1 MSEAERNG
9 NRRRRDHRVDRCNL
23 RLGNYL
29 IITDA
34 KKTEKLYMQ
43 GLKESLPKS
52 VRDQLQIKV
61 VSDIDTN
68 KLVEKARSLRS
79 KSSVYC
85 DTWIVFDRDLVPNFD
100 KIIKDAES
108 NEIHVAWSNPCI
120 EMWFFAYF
128 KKTPNFSDST
138 TCIRKFK
145 NLCRSKMNKCEY
157 HKEDKAIYN
166 KLIQYGDEVQ
176 AISYAKTRYK
186 SLQNISR
193 KCSEMV
199 GGTTLYQLVEDIKS
213 KDLS

>member
-1 MSEAERNG
+1 MSEEARNG
-9 NRRRRDHRVDRCNL
+9 NRRRRDHRVDRRNL

-52 VRDQLQIKV
+52 VREQLQIKG
-61 VSDIDTN
+61 VSDIDTD
-68 KLVEKARSLRS
+68 KLVEKACSLRS

-120 EMWFFAYF
+120 EMWFLAYF
-128 KKTPNFSDST
+128 NKTPHIPDST
-138 TCIRKFK
+138 TCIREFK
-145 NLCRSKMNKCEY
+145 NDCYSKMNKYEY
-157 HKEDKAIYN
+157 HKDDKAIYN
-166 KLIQYGDEVQ
+166 KLIQYGDEIQ
-176 AISYAKTRYK
+176 AIRCAKSRHK

>member
-9 NRRRRDHRVDRCNL
+9 HRRSRDARFDRCNL

-34 KKTEKLYMQ
+34 KKTEKLYME

-61 VSDIDTN
+61 VSDIAAD

-120 EMWFFAYF
+120 EMWFLAYF
-128 KKTPNFSDST
+128 NKTPNIPDST
-138 TCIRKFK
+138 TCIREFK
-145 NLCRSKMNKCEY
+145 NDCYSKMNKYEY
-157 HKEDKAIYN
+157 HKDDKAIYN

-176 AISYAKTRYK
+176 AIRCAKARHK
-186 SLQNISR
+186 SLQNTSR

>member
-9 NRRRRDHRVDRCNL
+9 HRRSRGARFDRCNL

-34 KKTEKLYMQ
+34 KKTEKLYME

-52 VRDQLQIKV
+52 VRNQLQIKV
-61 VSDIDTN
+61 VTDIATD
-68 KLVEKARSLRS
+68 KLVEKACSLRS

-145 NLCRSKMNKCEY
+145 NLCRSKMNKYEY

>member
-1 MSEAERNG
+1 
-9 NRRRRDHRVDRCNL
+9 
-23 RLGNYL
+23 
-29 IITDA
+29 
-34 KKTEKLYMQ
+34 MQ

-68 KLVEKARSLRS
+68 KLVEKACSLRS

-100 KIIKDAES
+100 RIIKDAES
-108 NEIHVAWSNPCI
+108 NGIHVAWSNPCI
-120 EMWFFAYF
+120 EMWFLAYF
-128 KKTPNFSDST
+128 NKTPNIPDST
-138 TCIRKFK
+138 TCIREFK
-145 NLCRSKMNKCEY
+145 NDCYSKMNKYEY
-157 HKEDKAIYN
+157 HKDDKAIYN

-176 AISYAKTRYK
+176 AIRCAKARYK
-186 SLQNISR
+186 SLQDISR

>member
-1 MSEAERNG
+1 MSEEERNG
-9 NRRRRDHRVDRCNL
+9 HRRSRDARFDRCNL

-34 KKTEKLYMQ
+34 KKTEKLYME

-52 VRDQLQIKV
+52 VRNQLQIKV
-61 VSDIDTN
+61 VTDIATD
-68 KLVEKARSLRS
+68 KLVEKACSLRS

-85 DTWIVFDRDLVPNFD
+85 DTWIVFDCDLVPNFD

-108 NEIHVAWSNPCI
+108 KGIHVAWSNPCI

-128 KKTPNFSDST
+128 NKTPNISDST

-145 NLCRSKMNKCEY
+145 NLCHSKMNKYEY
-157 HKEDKAIYN
+157 HKEDKAIYK
-166 KLIQYGDEVQ
+166 KLIRYGDEEQ
-176 AISYAKTRYK
+176 AIRCAKARYK
-186 SLQNISR
+186 SLQNPSK
-193 KCSEMV
+193 KCAKMV
-199 GGTTLYQLVEDIKS
+199 GVTTLYQLVEDIKS

>member
-1 MSEAERNG
+1 MSEEARNG
-9 NRRRRDHRVDRCNL
+9 NRRSRDHRVDRRNL

-52 VRDQLQIKV
+52 VREQLQIKV
-61 VSDIDTN
+61 VSDIDTD
-68 KLVEKARSLRS
+68 KLVEKACSLRS

-120 EMWFFAYF
+120 EMWFLAYF
-128 KKTPNFSDST
+128 NKTPHIPDSRA
-138 TCIRKFK
+138 CIREFK
-145 NLCRSKMNKCEY
+145 NDCYSKMNKYEY

-166 KLIQYGDEVQ
+166 KLIQYGDEAQ
-176 AISYAKTRYK
+176 AISYAKARYK
-186 SLQNISR
+186 RFKNPSK
-193 KCSEMV
+193 KCAEMV
-199 GGTTLYQLVEDIKS
+199 GVTTLYQLVEDIKS

>member
-9 NRRRRDHRVDRCNL
+9 HRRSRDARVDRCNL

-61 VSDIDTN
+61 VTDISTD
-68 KLVEKARSLRS
+68 KLVEKACSLRS

-108 NEIHVAWSNPCI
+108 NGIHVAWSNPCI
-120 EMWFFAYF
+120 EIWFLAYF
-128 KKTPNFSDST
+128 NKTPNIPDSRA
-138 TCIRKFK
+138 CIREFK
-145 NLCRSKMNKCEY
+145 NDCYSKMNKYEY
-157 HKEDKAIYN
+157 HKDDKTIYN

-176 AISYAKTRYK
+176 AIRCAKARYK
-186 SLQNISR
+186 SFKNPSK
-193 KCSEMV
+193 KCADMV
-199 GGTTLYQLVEDIKS
+199 GITTLYQLVEDIKS

>member
-9 NRRRRDHRVDRCNL
+9 HRRSRDARVDRCNL

-61 VSDIDTN
+61 VTDISTD
-68 KLVEKARSLRS
+68 KLVEEACSLRS

-120 EMWFFAYF
+120 EMWFLAYF
-128 KKTPNFSDST
+128 NKTPNIPDST

-145 NLCRSKMNKCEY
+145 NLCRSKMNKYEY
-157 HKEDKAIYN
+157 HKEDEAIYK

-176 AISYAKTRYK
+176 AIRCAKARYK
-186 SLQNISR
+186 SFKNPSK
-193 KCSEMV
+193 KCAEMV
-199 GGTTLYQLVEDIKS
+199 GITTLYQLVEDIKS

>member
-9 NRRRRDHRVDRCNL
+9 HRRSRDARVDRCNL

-34 KKTEKLYMQ
+34 KKTEKLYME

-61 VSDIDTN
+61 VTDIATD
-68 KLVEKARSLRS
+68 KLVEKACSLRS

-108 NEIHVAWSNPCI
+108 KGIHVAWSNPCI

-128 KKTPNFSDST
+128 KKTPNISDST

-145 NLCRSKMNKCEY
+145 NLCRSKMNKYEY

-176 AISYAKTRYK
+176 AISYAKARYK
-186 SLQNISR
+186 SFQNSSK

>member
-1 MSEAERNG
+1 MQ
-9 NRRRRDHRVDRCNL
+9 
-23 RLGNYL
+23 
-29 IITDA
+29 

-61 VSDIDTN
+61 VTDISTD
-68 KLVEKARSLRS
+68 KLVEKACSLRS

-108 NEIHVAWSNPCI
+108 KGIHVAWSNPCI
-120 EMWFFAYF
+120 EMWFLAYF
-128 KKTPNFSDST
+128 NKTPNIPDSRA
-138 TCIRKFK
+138 CIREFK
-145 NLCRSKMNKCEY
+145 NDCYSKMNKYEY
-157 HKEDKAIYN
+157 HKDDKTIYN

-176 AISYAKTRYK
+176 AIRCAKARYK